1 MQTTLLSLAIALIL
15 ALLAALIGPHFVNWN
30 DHRAFF
36 EAEASRLVGLK
47 VKVSGDIDAKLLP
60 FPAVTLGGITIGPAG
75 ETSRMQAGSLRIELA
90 LGPLMRGELR
100 ATEIRLVKPQFSV
113 GLDAQGQIDWPPLA
127 LSTETLS
134 IDNLAVEDGKI
145 GLIDATSGTRLT
157 LDQVRF
163 SGEVRSLT
171 GPFRGSGDFVSG
183 GSFYSYELS
192 AGKSGPEGT
201 RVHVSLKTDER
212 PLNVDADGMLAFDSG
227 SPRFDG
233 SLTLLRPAAAV
244 MANGKAVASE
254 PWRLTSKVKA
264 STAAA
269 KLEEVSFQYGPD
281 ERAVTLAGA
290 ADFTF
295 GQYPQMQG
303 TLAARQIDL
312 DRLLA
317 RTDVAK
323 ADAPRQLPL
332 AAARGFGEMLGGALR
347 PSWPVQLAVKVDAMT
362 VGGGTV
368 QSVGTELRSDGKT
381 WTVDKL
387 EFRAPGFTHIKV
399 DGRLFALGKGLGFVG
414 GAAIDS
420 QDPRNLLTWLTGS
433 AASQASIKPWHAI
446 GDVTLNPS
454 RLAIERLQ
462 TQIDRGT
469 VQGDIAY
476 TWPMDNK
483 PARVDADLRV
493 TELDLDALLGVGGMA
508 LSGLGLERPGEAKLA
523 VEAERARFAGV
534 DAKNLSARFTLD
546 GNGLAIDRVSVGDF
560 GDMSVVA
567 TGRLQTQTSP
577 GGSITVY
584 LDARDLNGL
593 IALSD
598 RYAPA
603 FVEPLRRLA
612 SRQKTATLRAELSL
626 ASASNATTGKIEV
639 TGQLGAV
646 RANVSAVASGKPEAF
661 SVTDLGALNGTDV
674 RIDSRLETDESG
686 ALLALLGLDRVIAA
700 EPRPARLTVAATGPL
715 GRDLRLEGKLEAGPI
730 DVGGI
735 GVIRRTADQPTA
747 ITLDQFSGMFGG
759 SKVQGRLVLRTG
771 EDARLDGT
779 VEADAIETP
788 AVVAAAVGMSGRKD
802 AGAPG
807 WSAEPFVWNALGLA
821 GRIEFK
827 SQRATLVPGVV
838 AQQLRGVAR
847 FNPAEIVFEDIAGE
861 MGKGRLEGRLAM
873 TNGSEGLSAR
883 VRVAL
888 TDADPGVL
896 FSNAPSAALSG
907 KLTAQTEL
915 EGSGRSPAAFMGS
928 LTGFG
933 NLILEKAQLG
943 GLNPGVFG
951 GVTRAIELGIPL
963 QGNRTR
969 EFVTGLL
976 DSAPLPVPRASAAV
990 NISAGQARLSDI
1002 NIQATGADIQASAS
1016 YDFADAAVDA
1026 RLTLNG
1032 AAASPGAQRPAVL
1045 IALKGALPSPQ
1056 RTVDVSLLTSWL
1068 TLRAVEQQSRQLD
1081 AMERAAR
1088 DAALQ
1093 GNPPGTAVQDR
1104 PTSASAP
1111 NAPGIM
1117 PNTSGNPSGTQ
1128 APVLPPPIDI
1138 PAVKPPVAPRADDNA
1153 APPRNDPRPPRS
1165 VGAQN

>member
-1 MQTTLLSLAIALIL
+1 MRRDLVQTTLLSIAIALIL
-15 ALLAALIGPHFVNWN
+15 ALLAALIGPHFVHWN

-36 EAEASRLVGLK
+36 ESEASRLVGVR

-60 FPAVTLGGITIGPAG
+60 FPAVTLGGISIGSAG
-75 ETSRMQAGSLRIELA
+75 ETGRMQAGSLRLELA

-100 ATEIRLVKPQFSV
+100 ATEVRLVGPQFNV

-134 IDNLAVEDGKI
+134 IDRLSVENGRI
-145 GLIDATSGTRLT
+145 GLIDAASGTRLM
-157 LDQVRF
+157 LDKVRF

-171 GPFRGSGDFVSG
+171 GPIRGSGDFVSDG
-183 GSFYSYELS
+183 AIYGYELS
-192 AGKSGPEGT
+192 AGKSAPEGT
-201 RVHVSLKTDER
+201 RVRFSLKTDER
-212 PLNVDADGMLAFDSG
+212 PLNVEADGMLAFDNG

-233 SLTLLRPAAAV
+233 SLTLLRPAAVV
-244 MANGKAVASE
+244 MAEGRAVASE
-254 PWRLTSKVKA
+254 LWRLTSKVKA
-264 STAAA
+264 STASA

-281 ERAVTLAGA
+281 ERAVTLAGS
-290 ADFTF
+290 ADFAF

-303 TLAARQIDL
+303 TLSARQIDL
-312 DRLLA
+312 DRLLT
-317 RTDVAK
+317 R
-323 ADAPRQLPL
+323 ADGKTETQRRLPL
-332 AAARGFGEMLGGALR
+332 AAVRAFGEMLGGALR

-420 QDPRNLLTWLTGS
+420 QDPRNLLTWLTGNAGS
-433 AASQASIKPWHAI
+433 GAPIKSWHAI

-454 RLAIERLQ
+454 RIAIERLQ
-462 TQIDRGT
+462 TQIERGT
-469 VQGDIAY
+469 IEGDIAY
-476 TWPMDNK
+476 AWPADGK

-493 TELDLDALLGVGGMA
+493 SELDLDALLGMGESA

-523 VEAERARFAGV
+523 IEAERARFAGL
-534 DAKNLSARFTLD
+534 DARNIAARFTLD
-546 GNGLAIDRVSVGDF
+546 GSGLAIERVSVGDF
-560 GDMSVVA
+560 GDMSLVA
-567 TGRLQTQTSP
+567 TGRIQPPSSP

-584 LDARDLNGL
+584 LDARDLTGL

-598 RYAPA
+598 KYAPVFA
-603 FVEPLRRLA
+603 EPLRRLA
-612 SRQKTATLRAELSL
+612 VRQKTATLRAAISL
-626 ASASNATTGKIEV
+626 ASGPATTTGKVEL

-646 RANVSAVASGKPEAF
+646 RTTVSAVASGKAEAF
-661 SVTDLGALNGTDV
+661 SLTDPGALNGTDV
-674 RIDSRLETDESG
+674 RIDSKLETDESG
-686 ALLALLGLDRVIAA
+686 ALLALLGLDRVVAS
-700 EPRPARLTVAATGPL
+700 EPRPARLTFAATGPL

-735 GVIRRTADQPTA
+735 GVIRRPANQPATVS
-747 ITLDQFSGMFGG
+747 LDQFSGTFGG
-759 SKVQGRLVLRTG
+759 SKVQGRLALRTG

-779 VEADAIETP
+779 IEAEAIETP
-788 AVVAAAVGMSGRKD
+788 AVVAAAVGMPARKED
-802 AGAPG
+802 KASG
-807 WSAEPFVWNALGLA
+807 WSTEPFLWNTLGLT

-827 SQRATLVPGVV
+827 SQRATLLPGAV

-847 FNPAEIVFEDIAGE
+847 FNPAEIVFEDITGE
-861 MGKGRLEGRLAM
+861 MGEGKLEGRLAVS
-873 TNGSEGLSAR
+873 NGSEGLSAR

-896 FSNAPSAALSG
+896 FAGAQGSKLSG
-907 KLTAQTEL
+907 RLTAQTEL
-915 EGSGRSPAAFMGS
+915 EASGRSPAAFMGS

-933 NLILEKAQLG
+933 HLILEKAQLG
-943 GLNPGVFG
+943 GLNPAVFG

-963 QGNRTR
+963 AGNRTR

-976 DSAPLPVPRASAAV
+976 DTAPLPVARATASV
-990 NISAGQARLSDI
+990 NISAGQARLSDV
-1002 NIQATGADIQASAS
+1002 NIQASGADVQASAS
-1016 YDFADAAVDA
+1016 FDFAEAALDA

-1032 AAASPGAQRPAVL
+1032 VAATPGAQRPAVL

-1068 TLRAVEQQSRQLD
+1068 TLRAVEQQARQLD

-1088 DAALQ
+1088 DAAMQ
-1093 GNPPGTAVQDR
+1093 GNATGTTVQDR
-1104 PTSASAP
+1104 PNSTPLPNVP
-1111 NAPGIM
+1111 NAPPIA
-1117 PNTSGNPSGTQ
+1117 PNTSGAPSG
-1128 APVLPPPIDI
+1128 APAPALPAPID
-1138 PAVKPPVAPRADDNA
+1138 VPRL
-1153 APPRNDPRPPRS
+1153 
-1165 VGAQN
+1165 

>member
-1 MQTTLLSLAIALIL
+1 VQTTLLSIAIALIL
-15 ALLAALIGPHFVNWN
+15 ALLAALIGPHFIHWN

-36 EAEASRLVGLK
+36 ESEASRLVGVR

-60 FPAVTLGGITIGPAG
+60 FPAVTLGGIAIGSAG
-75 ETSRMQAGSLRIELA
+75 ETSRMQAGSLRLELA

-100 ATEIRLVKPQFSV
+100 ATEMRLVAPQFNV

-134 IDNLAVEDGKI
+134 IDRLSVENGRI
-145 GLIDATSGTRLT
+145 GLIDAASGTRLT

-171 GPFRGSGDFVSG
+171 GPIRGSGGFVSDG
-183 GSFYSYELS
+183 AIYGYELS
-192 AGKSGPEGT
+192 AGKSAPEGT
-201 RVHVSLKTDER
+201 RVRFSLKTDER
-212 PLNVDADGMLAFDSG
+212 PLNVEADGMLAFDNG

-233 SLTLLRPAAAV
+233 ALTLLRPAAAV
-244 MANGKAVASE
+244 VADGKAVASE

-264 STAAA
+264 NTGSA

-281 ERAVTLAGA
+281 ERAVTLAGS
-290 ADFTF
+290 ADFAF

-303 TLAARQIDL
+303 TLAARQVDL

-317 RTDVAK
+317 KADGAK
-323 ADAPRQLPL
+323 PDAPRRLPL
-332 AAARGFGEMLGGALR
+332 AAVRAFGEMLGGALR

-387 EFRAPGFTHIKV
+387 EFRAPGFTHIKA

-433 AASQASIKPWHAI
+433 ARSAAPIKPWHAI

-454 RLAIERLQ
+454 RIAIERLQ

-469 VQGDIAY
+469 IEGDIAY
-476 TWPMDNK
+476 AWPQDGK

-493 TELDLDALLGVGGMA
+493 SELDLDALFGAGESA
-508 LSGLGLERPGEAKLA
+508 LAGLGLERPGEAKLA
-523 VEAERARFAGV
+523 VEAERARFAGLEARNV
-534 DAKNLSARFTLD
+534 AARFTLD
-546 GNGLAIDRVSVGDF
+546 GSGLAIERVSVGDF
-560 GDMSVVA
+560 GDMSLVA
-567 TGRLQTQTSP
+567 TGRIQTLTAP

-598 RYAPA
+598 KYAPVFA
-603 FVEPLRRLA
+603 EPLRRLA
-612 SRQKTATLRAELSL
+612 VRQKTATLRAEVSL
-626 ASASNATTGKIEV
+626 ASGSSTTTGKVEL

-646 RANVSAVASGKPEAF
+646 RTTVSAVASGKAEAF
-661 SVTDLGALNGTDV
+661 SLTDLGALSGTDV
-674 RIDSRLETDESG
+674 RIDSKFETDESG
-686 ALLALLGLDRVIAA
+686 ALLALLGLDRMVAA
-700 EPRPARLTVAATGPL
+700 EPRPARLTLAANGPL

-735 GVIRRTADQPTA
+735 GVIRRPASQPATVS
-747 ITLDQFSGMFGG
+747 LDQFSGTFGG
-759 SKVQGRLVLRTG
+759 SKVQGRLALRTG

-779 VEADAIETP
+779 VEAEAIETP
-788 AVVAAAVGMSGRKD
+788 AVVAAAVGMPPRKD
-802 AGAPG
+802 AKDAKASG
-807 WSAEPFVWNALGLA
+807 WSTEPFIWNTLGLA

-827 SQRATLVPGVV
+827 SQRATLLPGAT
-838 AQQLRGVAR
+838 AQQLRGVVR
-847 FNPAEIVFEDIAGE
+847 FNPTEIVFEDIAGE
-861 MGKGRLEGRLAM
+861 MGKGKLEGRLAM

-883 VRVAL
+883 VRMAL
-888 TDADPGVL
+888 TDADPGAL
-896 FSNAPSAALSG
+896 FAGVQSSALSG
-907 KLTAQTEL
+907 RLTAQTEL
-915 EGSGRSPAAFMGS
+915 EGAGRSPAAFMGS

-933 NLILEKAQLG
+933 HLILEKAQLS

-951 GVTRAIELGIPL
+951 GVTRAIELGVPL
-963 QGNRTR
+963 AGNRTR

-976 DSAPLPVPRASAAV
+976 DSAPLPVARATAAV

-1002 NIQATGADIQASAS
+1002 NIQATGADVQASAS
-1016 YDFADAAVDA
+1016 FDFAEAALDA

-1032 AAASPGAQRPAVL
+1032 VAPTPGAQRPAVL

-1056 RTVDVSLLTSWL
+1056 RTVDVSLLTNWL
-1068 TLRAVEQQSRQLD
+1068 TLRAVEQQARQID

-1088 DAALQ
+1088 DAAMQ
-1093 GNPPGTAVQDR
+1093 SGPAGAAVQDR
-1104 PTSASAP
+1104 SISAP
-1111 NAPGIM
+1111 NSNVPNAPPIV
-1117 PNTSGNPSGTQ
+1117 PNASGTPSGAQ
-1128 APVLPPPIDI
+1128 APALPAPID
-1138 PAVKPPVAPRADDNA
+1138 VPRL
-1153 APPRNDPRPPRS
+1153 
-1165 VGAQN
+1165 